1 MNINLKLKKRREI
14 INKEKSH
21 QRTKVIRQYKHQ
33 MVNDTEINNK
43 KYKDTNEKFDDFK
56 KREEERLKYEQ
67 NLYGEDINETD
78 NEIKNDKIEE
88 KKIINDKKEEKLK
101 IFKKDKKENKNFIGN
116 KRNREDREEI
126 EANKLKKLNKRKK
139 NYRNLHKTNKY
150 GQPLMK
156 YQIANLFDKIKK
168 KKREGII

>member
-21 QRTKVIRQYKHQ
+21 QRTKIIRQYKQQ
-33 MVNDTEINNK
+33 MANDSDLNNSN
-43 KYKDTNEKFDDFK
+43 YKDTNQKFEDFK
-56 KREEERLKYEQ
+56 SREEKRLNYEKQ
-67 NLYGEDINETD
+67 LYGDDINESD
-78 NEIKNDKIEE
+78 NEIINEKEEGKLEE
-88 KKIINDKKEEKLK
+88 KKNVIKNKKDIKEDKKFLG
-101 IFKKDKKENKNFIGN
+101 KKKT
-116 KRNREDREEI
+116 REEI
-126 EANKLKKLNKRKK
+126 EAEKQKKLNKRRK

-156 YQIANLFDKIKK
+156 YQIANLFDRIKK

>member
-33 MVNDTEINNK
+33 MANDIEINNK
-43 KYKDTNEKFDDFK
+43 NYKDTNEKFDNFK
-56 KREEERLKYEQ
+56 KKEEERLKYEQ
-67 NLYGEDINETD
+67 NLYGEDINESD

-88 KKIINDKKEEKLK
+88 KKRINDKKEEKVK
-101 IFKKDKKENKNFIGN
+101 IFKKENKKENQEFIGN
-116 KRNREDREEI
+116 KRNREEI
-126 EANKLKKLNKRKK
+126 EADKLKKLNKRKK

-168 KKREGII
+168 KKRDGII

>member
-21 QRTKVIRQYKHQ
+21 QRTKVIRQYKQQ
-33 MVNDTEINNK
+33 MSNDTDINNK
-43 KYKDTNEKFDDFK
+43 NYKDTNEKFDDFK
-56 KREEERLKYEQ
+56 IKEKERLKYEE
-67 NLYGEDINETD
+67 NLYGEDINESD

-88 KKIINDKKEEKLK
+88 KKIVNDKKEEKVK
-101 IFKKDKKENKNFIGN
+101 IFKKENKKESKNFIGN
-116 KRNREDREEI
+116 KRNREEI
-126 EANKLKKLNKRKK
+126 EADKLKKLNKRKK

-156 YQIANLFDKIKK
+156 YQISNLFDKIKK
-168 KKREGII
+168 KKRDGII

>member
-21 QRTKVIRQYKHQ
+21 QRTKIIRQYKQQ
-33 MVNDTEINNK
+33 MANDSDLNNSN
-43 KYKDTNEKFDDFK
+43 YKDTNQKFEDFK
-56 KREEERLKYEQ
+56 SREEKRLNYEKQ
-67 NLYGEDINETD
+67 LYGDDINESD
-78 NEIKNDKIEE
+78 NEIINEKKEEDKLEE
-88 KKIINDKKEEKLK
+88 KKNIIKSKKDVKEDKKFLG
-101 IFKKDKKENKNFIGN
+101 KKKT
-116 KRNREDREEI
+116 REEI
-126 EANKLKKLNKRKK
+126 EAEKQKKLNKRRK

-156 YQIANLFDKIKK
+156 YQIANLFDRIKK

>member
-21 QRTKVIRQYKHQ
+21 QRTKIIRQYKQQ
-33 MVNDTEINNK
+33 MANDSDLNNSN
-43 KYKDTNEKFDDFK
+43 YKDTNQKFEDFK
-56 KREEERLKYEQ
+56 SREEKRLNYEKK
-67 NLYGEDINETD
+67 LYGDDINESD
-78 NEIKNDKIEE
+78 NEI
-88 KKIINDKKEEKLK
+88 INEKKEEEKLEEK
-101 IFKKDKKENKNFIGN
+101 NVIKNKKEIKEDKKFLGK
-116 KRNREDREEI
+116 KKTREEI
-126 EANKLKKLNKRKK
+126 EAEKQKKLNKRRK

>member
-21 QRTKVIRQYKHQ
+21 QRTKIIRQYKQQ
-33 MVNDTEINNK
+33 MANDSDLNNSN
-43 KYKDTNEKFDDFK
+43 YKDTNQKFEDFK
-56 KREEERLKYEQ
+56 SREEKRLNYEKK
-67 NLYGEDINETD
+67 LYGDDINESD
-78 NEIKNDKIEE
+78 NEIINEKKEEDKLEE
-88 KKIINDKKEEKLK
+88 KKDVIKN
-101 IFKKDKKENKNFIGN
+101 KKENK
-116 KRNREDREEI
+116 EDKKFLGKKKTREEI
-126 EANKLKKLNKRKK
+126 EAEKQKKLNKRRK

-156 YQIANLFDKIKK
+156 YQIANMFDRIKK

>member
-21 QRTKVIRQYKHQ
+21 QRTKIIRQYKQQ
-33 MVNDTEINNK
+33 MANDSDLNNSN
-43 KYKDTNEKFDDFK
+43 YKDTNQKFEDFK
-56 KREEERLKYEQ
+56 SREEKRLNYEKK
-67 NLYGEDINETD
+67 LYGDDINESD
-78 NEIKNDKIEE
+78 NEIINEKKEEDNLEE
-88 KKIINDKKEEKLK
+88 KKNIIKNKKDVKEDKKFLG
-101 IFKKDKKENKNFIGN
+101 KKKT
-116 KRNREDREEI
+116 REEI
-126 EANKLKKLNKRKK
+126 EAEKQKKLNKRRK

-156 YQIANLFDKIKK
+156 YQIANLFDRIKK

>member
-21 QRTKVIRQYKHQ
+21 QRTKIIRQYKQQ
-33 MVNDTEINNK
+33 MANDSDLNNSN
-43 KYKDTNEKFDDFK
+43 YKDTNQKFEDFK
-56 KREEERLKYEQ
+56 SREEKRLNYEKQ
-67 NLYGEDINETD
+67 LYGDDINESD
-78 NEIKNDKIEE
+78 NEIINEKKEEDKLEE
-88 KKIINDKKEEKLK
+88 KKNIIKNKKDVKEDKKFLG
-101 IFKKDKKENKNFIGN
+101 KKKT
-116 KRNREDREEI
+116 REEI
-126 EANKLKKLNKRKK
+126 EAEKQKKLNKRIK

>member
-21 QRTKVIRQYKHQ
+21 QRTKIIRQYKQQ
-33 MVNDTEINNK
+33 MANDSDLNNSN
-43 KYKDTNEKFDDFK
+43 YKDTNQKFEDFK
-56 KREEERLKYEQ
+56 SREEKRLNYEKK
-67 NLYGEDINETD
+67 LYGDDINESD
-78 NEIKNDKIEE
+78 NEIINEKKEEDKLEE
-88 KKIINDKKEEKLK
+88 KKNIIKNKKDVKEDKKFLG
-101 IFKKDKKENKNFIGN
+101 KKKT
-116 KRNREDREEI
+116 REEI
-126 EANKLKKLNKRKK
+126 EAEKQKKLNKRRK

-156 YQIANLFDKIKK
+156 YQIANLFDRIKK

>member
-21 QRTKVIRQYKHQ
+21 QRTKIIRQYKQQ
-33 MVNDTEINNK
+33 MANDSDLNNSN
-43 KYKDTNEKFDDFK
+43 YKDTNQKFEDFK
-56 KREEERLKYEQ
+56 SREEKRLNYEKK
-67 NLYGEDINETD
+67 LYGDDINESD
-78 NEIKNDKIEE
+78 NEI
-88 KKIINDKKEEKLK
+88 INEKKEEENLEEKNVIK
-101 IFKKDKKENKNFIGN
+101 NKKEIKEDKKFLGK
-116 KRNREDREEI
+116 KKTREEI
-126 EANKLKKLNKRKK
+126 EAEKQKKLNKRRK

>member
-21 QRTKVIRQYKHQ
+21 QRTKVIRQYKQQ
-33 MVNDTEINNK
+33 MSNDTDINNK
-43 KYKDTNEKFDDFK
+43 NYKDTNEKFDDFK
-56 KREEERLKYEQ
+56 IKEKERLKYEQ
-67 NLYGEDINETD
+67 NLYGEDINESD

-88 KKIINDKKEEKLK
+88 KKRINDKKEEKVK
-101 IFKKDKKENKNFIGN
+101 IFKKENKKENQEFIGN
-116 KRNREDREEI
+116 KRNREEI
-126 EANKLKKLNKRKK
+126 EADKLKKLNKRKK

-168 KKREGII
+168 KKRDGII